1 MLDTSPPLLRMG
13 PTDRRGT
20 AARHTACSSVTR
32 QTEQCTDGRA
42 ANTALSLPVGY
53 LTAQGGTS
61 HSSAMSV
68 ARSAAPSCLPRQ
80 RRVLQCQPSCQ
91 QLSWGMQEEFFRREG
106 AHRGG
111 GQLVSPPTRVG
122 RWLWGQPPPR
132 KCEMRMPQVSLRA
145 RASYQPGRLPKE
157 PRTGDAQ
164 DLAQEGSLGHTCA
177 LGTHFPTGS
186 SEVSMQMCTCTGRG
200 DTSVTPWISRTWPKA
215 GPEPW
220 WMNVSYSGGL

>member
-1 MLDTSPPLLRMG
+1 M
-13 PTDRRGT
+13 
-20 AARHTACSSVTR
+20 
-32 QTEQCTDGRA
+32 
-42 ANTALSLPVGY
+42 
-53 LTAQGGTS
+53 
-61 HSSAMSV
+61 
-68 ARSAAPSCLPRQ
+68 
-80 RRVLQCQPSCQ
+80 LQCQPSCQ

-111 GQLVSPPTRVG
+111 GPLVSPPTGVG

-186 SEVSMQMCTCTGRG
+186 SEVTMQMCTCTGRG